1 MIAFF
6 HLPLPYLSVGLLALL
21 LGAIFCSPRFP
32 SCNRRRVAL
41 AVLGFSLVM
50 FLLALLKMQ
59 VRSLTGEVDP
69 WLPCF
74 STDAIDGLPLVVFL
88 FVAILAV
95 CLAPRR
101 DIRDRCLSGIFLLVM
116 GTTCIYASNHLW
128 VVNLGWW
135 LTCVP
140 FVGAFF
146 GRTEDH
152 KQTSTALIVSAL
164 LLTLSTLFLHAS
176 HWSNVD
182 NISQWRLFFL
192 VMTVMLRK
200 GIFPFHSWTLRSFE
214 SGPLLPK
221 ALLFNSHLGALLVA
235 RAQSSGMSVL
245 DHPSL
250 EWLSLLALVTAL
262 VTSLRGLIEKKPRRL
277 MAFVCISQASFILS
291 GLLATNAEGV
301 MGGML
306 HWIVV
311 TLASTA
317 LIGIVRI
324 LEVRV
329 IDVADPTAPLGLA
342 VRAPRLAVFFLI
354 SGLALVGLP
363 GTMGYCAE
371 DLLFHGVQDHH
382 SVMGVALLL
391 ATAINAI
398 NLMRLYSVLFL
409 GVLPKNVIEVPDAL
423 PRERWPLT
431 ALMMILIVGGLYPRW
446 PIALRHDA
454 VQSIPLRVNDLPHH
468 EDGQH

>member
-1 MIAFF
+1 MIFV
-6 HLPLPYLSVGLLALL
+6 LPFPYVTMGLLAML

-32 SCNRRRVAL
+32 RINNRRVGL
-41 AVLGFSLVM
+41 SLLSFTLLM
-50 FLLALLKMQ
+50 FLFALVKLQWQKLASYPDPLLPQFK
-59 VRSLTGEVDP
+59 VD
-69 WLPCF
+69 
-74 STDAIDGLPLVVFL
+74 AVDGLPLVVFL
-88 FVAILAV
+88 FVVIIAV

-101 DIRDRCLSGIFLLVM
+101 DIRERCLSGIFLLVM
-116 GTTCIYASNHLW
+116 GTTMIYASDHLW
-128 VVNLGWW
+128 IVNVGWW
-135 LTCVP
+135 LNCVP

-146 GRTEDH
+146 GKTPDR
-152 KQTSTALIVSAL
+152 KQTSVMLMASAI
-164 LLTLSTLFLHAS
+164 LLTLSTAFLHAS
-176 HWSNVD
+176 QWASVETITQWSM
-182 NISQWRLFFL
+182 FFFVATL
-192 VMTVMLRK
+192 IVRK
-200 GIFPFHSWTLRSFE
+200 GLFPFHGWTLQSFE
-214 SGPLLPK
+214 KGPLLPK
-221 ALLFNSHLGALLVA
+221 AVLFNSHLGALLVL

-245 DHPSL
+245 EHPSL

-262 VTSLRGLIEKKPRRL
+262 ITSLRGLIEKKPRRL

-306 HWIVV
+306 HWAVV
-311 TLASTA
+311 ALASTS
-317 LIGIVRI
+317 LIAIVRI

-342 VRAPRLAVFFLI
+342 VRAPRLAVFFLL

-431 ALMMILIVGGLYPRW
+431 VLVVLLVMGGLYPRW
-446 PIALRHDA
+446 PIALRQEA
-454 VQSIPLRVNDLPHH
+454 VKAIPLRVNDLPHH
-468 EDGQH
+468 ADGLH

>member
-1 MIAFF
+1 MMIFV
-6 HLPLPYLSVGLLALL
+6 LPFPYVTMGLLAML

-32 SCNRRRVAL
+32 RINNRRVGL
-41 AVLGFSLVM
+41 SLLSFTLLM
-50 FLLALLKMQ
+50 FLFALVKLQWQNLASYPDPLLPQFK
-59 VRSLTGEVDP
+59 VD
-69 WLPCF
+69 
-74 STDAIDGLPLVVFL
+74 AVDGLPLVVFL
-88 FVAILAV
+88 FVVIIAV

-101 DIRDRCLSGIFLLVM
+101 DIRERCLSGIFLLVM
-116 GTTCIYASNHLW
+116 GTTMIYASDHLW
-128 VVNLGWW
+128 IVNVGWW
-135 LTCVP
+135 LNCVP

-146 GRTEDH
+146 GKTPDR
-152 KQTSTALIVSAL
+152 KQTSLMLMASAI
-164 LLTLSTLFLHAS
+164 LLTLSTAFLHAS
-176 HWSNVD
+176 QWASVETITQWSM
-182 NISQWRLFFL
+182 FFFVATL
-192 VMTVMLRK
+192 IVRK
-200 GIFPFHSWTLRSFE
+200 GLFPFHGWTLQSFE
-214 SGPLLPK
+214 KGPLLPK
-221 ALLFNSHLGALLVA
+221 AVLFNSHLGALLVL

-245 DHPSL
+245 EHPSL

-262 VTSLRGLIEKKPRRL
+262 ITSLRGLIEKKPRRL

-301 MGGML
+301 MGGVL
-306 HWIVV
+306 HWAVV
-311 TLASTA
+311 ALASTS
-317 LIGIVRI
+317 LIAIVRI

-329 IDVADPTAPLGLA
+329 IDVADPTASLGLA
-342 VRAPRLAVFFLI
+342 VRAPRLAVFFLL

-431 ALMMILIVGGLYPRW
+431 VLVVLLVMGGLYPRW
-446 PIALRHDA
+446 PIALRQEA
-454 VQSIPLRVNDLPHH
+454 VKAIPLRVNDLPHH
-468 EDGQH
+468 ADGLH

>member
-1 MIAFF
+1 MMIFV
-6 HLPLPYLSVGLLALL
+6 LPFPYVTMGLLAML

-32 SCNRRRVAL
+32 RINNRRVGLSLLSFTLLMLLFAL
-41 AVLGFSLVM
+41 VKLQWQKIASYPDPLLPQFKVDAV
-50 FLLALLKMQ
+50 
-59 VRSLTGEVDP
+59 
-69 WLPCF
+69 
-74 STDAIDGLPLVVFL
+74 DGLPLVVFL
-88 FVAILAV
+88 FVVIIAV

-101 DIRDRCLSGIFLLVM
+101 DIRERCLSGIFLLVM
-116 GTTCIYASNHLW
+116 GTTMIYASDNLW
-128 VVNLGWW
+128 IVNVGWW
-135 LTCVP
+135 LNCVP

-146 GRTEDH
+146 GKTPDR
-152 KQTSTALIVSAL
+152 KQTSLMLMASAI
-164 LLTLSTLFLHAS
+164 LLTLSTAFLHAS
-176 HWSNVD
+176 QWASVETITQWSM
-182 NISQWRLFFL
+182 FFFVATL
-192 VMTVMLRK
+192 IVRK
-200 GIFPFHSWTLRSFE
+200 GLFPFHGWTLQSFE
-214 SGPLLPK
+214 KGPLLPK
-221 ALLFNSHLGALLVA
+221 AVLFNSHLGALLVL

-245 DHPSL
+245 EHPSL

-262 VTSLRGLIEKKPRRL
+262 ITSLRGLIEKKPRRL

-306 HWIVV
+306 HWAVV
-311 TLASTA
+311 ALASTS
-317 LIGIVRI
+317 LIAIVRI

-342 VRAPRLAVFFLI
+342 VRAPRLAVFFLL

-398 NLMRLYSVLFL
+398 NLMRLHSVLFL

-431 ALMMILIVGGLYPRW
+431 VLVVLLVMGGLYPRW
-446 PIALRHDA
+446 PIALRQEA
-454 VQSIPLRVNDLPHH
+454 VKAIPLRVNDLPHH
-468 EDGQH
+468 ADGLH

>member
-1 MIAFF
+1 MMIFV
-6 HLPLPYLSVGLLALL
+6 LPFPYVTMGLLAML

-32 SCNRRRVAL
+32 RINNRRVGL
-41 AVLGFSLVM
+41 SLLSFTLLM
-50 FLLALLKMQ
+50 FLFALVKLQWQKLASYPDPLLPQFK
-59 VRSLTGEVDP
+59 VD
-69 WLPCF
+69 
-74 STDAIDGLPLVVFL
+74 AVDGLPLVVFL
-88 FVAILAV
+88 FVVIIAV

-101 DIRDRCLSGIFLLVM
+101 DIRERCLSGIFLLVM
-116 GTTCIYASNHLW
+116 GTTMIYASDHLW
-128 VVNLGWW
+128 IVNVGWW
-135 LTCVP
+135 LNCVP

-146 GRTEDH
+146 GKTPDR
-152 KQTSTALIVSAL
+152 KQTSVMLMASAI
-164 LLTLSTLFLHAS
+164 LLTLSTAFLHAS
-176 HWSNVD
+176 QWASVETITQWSM
-182 NISQWRLFFL
+182 FFFVATL
-192 VMTVMLRK
+192 IVRK
-200 GIFPFHSWTLRSFE
+200 GLFPFHGWTLQSFE
-214 SGPLLPK
+214 KGPLLPK
-221 ALLFNSHLGALLVA
+221 AVLFNSHLGALLVL

-245 DHPSL
+245 EHPSL

-262 VTSLRGLIEKKPRRL
+262 ITSLRGLIEKKPRRL

-306 HWIVV
+306 HWAVV
-311 TLASTA
+311 ALASTS
-317 LIGIVRI
+317 LIAIVRI

-342 VRAPRLAVFFLI
+342 VRAPRLAVFFLL

-431 ALMMILIVGGLYPRW
+431 VLVVLLVMGGLYPRW
-446 PIALRHDA
+446 PIALRQEA
-454 VQSIPLRVNDLPHH
+454 VKAIPLRVNDLPHH
-468 EDGQH
+468 ADGLH

>member
-1 MIAFF
+1 M
-6 HLPLPYLSVGLLALL
+6 AL
-21 LGAIFCSPRFP
+21 G
-32 SCNRRRVAL
+32 VATL
-41 AVLGFSLVM
+41 M
-50 FLLALLKMQ
+50 FLLALVKIQ
-59 VRSLTGEVDP
+59 VLDVSTYFDP
-69 WLPCF
+69 WLSF
-74 STDAIDGLPLVVFL
+74 FETDAVNSWPLVVFL
-88 FVAILAV
+88 MIVILALS
-95 CLAPRR
+95 LAPSR
-101 DIRDRCLSGIFLLVM
+101 DLRDRSLSGIFLLVM
-116 GTTCIYASNHLW
+116 GTILIYASSHLW

-146 GRTEDH
+146 GKTADR
-152 KQTSTALIVSAL
+152 KQTSIALIASATM
-164 LLTLSTLFLHAS
+164 LTLSTIFLGAS
-176 HWSNVD
+176 HWSNIQ
-182 NISQWRLFFL
+182 NISQSSLFFL
-192 VMTVMLRK
+192 VMTVVLRK
-200 GIFPFHSWTLRSFE
+200 GLFPFHAWTLRSFE

-235 RAQSSGMSVL
+235 RAQSSGLSVL
-245 DHPSL
+245 EHPSL

-262 VTSLRGLIEKKPRRL
+262 IASLRGLIEKKPRRL
-277 MAFVCISQASFILS
+277 LAFVCISQASFILS

-311 TLASTA
+311 TLASTS
-317 LIGIVRI
+317 LIAILRI

-329 IDVADPTAPLGLA
+329 IDVADPTTSLGLA

-382 SVMGVALLL
+382 SIMGGALLL

-431 ALMMILIVGGLYPRW
+431 AFVVILVVGGLYPRW
-446 PIALRHDA
+446 SIALRQDS
-454 VQSIPLRVNDLPHH
+454 VRSIPLRVNDLPHH

>member
-1 MIAFF
+1 MMIFV
-6 HLPLPYLSVGLLALL
+6 LPFPYVTMGLLAML

-32 SCNRRRVAL
+32 RINNRRVGL
-41 AVLGFSLVM
+41 SLLSFTLLM
-50 FLLALLKMQ
+50 FLFALVKLQWQKLASYPDPLLPQFK
-59 VRSLTGEVDP
+59 VD
-69 WLPCF
+69 
-74 STDAIDGLPLVVFL
+74 AVDGLPLVVFL
-88 FVAILAV
+88 FVVIIAV

-101 DIRDRCLSGIFLLVM
+101 DIRERCLSGIFLLVM
-116 GTTCIYASNHLW
+116 GTTMIYASDHVW
-128 VVNLGWW
+128 IVNVGWW
-135 LTCVP
+135 LNCVP

-146 GRTEDH
+146 GKTPDR
-152 KQTSTALIVSAL
+152 KQTSVMLMASAI
-164 LLTLSTLFLHAS
+164 LLTLSTAFLHAS
-176 HWSNVD
+176 QWASVETITQWSM
-182 NISQWRLFFL
+182 FFFVATL
-192 VMTVMLRK
+192 IVRK
-200 GIFPFHSWTLRSFE
+200 GLFPFHGWTLQSFE
-214 SGPLLPK
+214 KGPLLPK
-221 ALLFNSHLGALLVA
+221 AVLFNSHLGALLVL

-245 DHPSL
+245 EHPSL

-262 VTSLRGLIEKKPRRL
+262 ITSLRGLIEKKPRRL

-306 HWIVV
+306 HWAVV
-311 TLASTA
+311 ALASTS
-317 LIGIVRI
+317 LIAIVRI

-342 VRAPRLAVFFLI
+342 VRAPRLAVFFLL

-431 ALMMILIVGGLYPRW
+431 VLVVLLVMGGLYPRW
-446 PIALRHDA
+446 PIALRQEA
-454 VQSIPLRVNDLPHH
+454 VKAIPLRVNDLPHH
-468 EDGQH
+468 ADGLH

>member
-1 MIAFF
+1 MMIFV
-6 HLPLPYLSVGLLALL
+6 LPFPYVTMGLLAML

-32 SCNRRRVAL
+32 RINNRRVGL
-41 AVLGFSLVM
+41 SLLTFTLLM
-50 FLLALLKMQ
+50 FLFALVKLQWQKLASYPDPLLPQFK
-59 VRSLTGEVDP
+59 VD
-69 WLPCF
+69 
-74 STDAIDGLPLVVFL
+74 AVDGLPLVVFL
-88 FVAILAV
+88 FVVIIAV

-101 DIRDRCLSGIFLLVM
+101 DIRERCLSGIFLLVM
-116 GTTCIYASNHLW
+116 GTTMIYASDHLW
-128 VVNLGWW
+128 IVNVGWW
-135 LTCVP
+135 LNCVP

-146 GRTEDH
+146 GKTPDR
-152 KQTSTALIVSAL
+152 KQTSVMLMASAI
-164 LLTLSTLFLHAS
+164 LLTLSTAFLHAS
-176 HWSNVD
+176 QWASVETITQWSM
-182 NISQWRLFFL
+182 FFFVATL
-192 VMTVMLRK
+192 IVRK
-200 GIFPFHSWTLRSFE
+200 GLFPFHGWTLQSFE
-214 SGPLLPK
+214 KGPLLPK
-221 ALLFNSHLGALLVA
+221 AVLFNSHLGALLVL

-245 DHPSL
+245 EHPSL

-262 VTSLRGLIEKKPRRL
+262 ITSLRGLIEKKPRRL

-306 HWIVV
+306 HWAVV
-311 TLASTA
+311 ALASTS
-317 LIGIVRI
+317 LIAIVRI

-342 VRAPRLAVFFLI
+342 VRAPRLAVFFLL

-398 NLMRLYSVLFL
+398 NLMRLHSVLFL

-431 ALMMILIVGGLYPRW
+431 VLVVLLVMGGLYPRW
-446 PIALRHDA
+446 PIALRQEA
-454 VQSIPLRVNDLPHH
+454 VKAIPLRVNDLPHH
-468 EDGQH
+468 ADGLH

>member
-1 MIAFF
+1 MIFV
-6 HLPLPYLSVGLLALL
+6 LPFPYVTMGLLAML

-32 SCNRRRVAL
+32 RINNRRVGL
-41 AVLGFSLVM
+41 SLLSFTLLM
-50 FLLALLKMQ
+50 FLFALVKLQWQKLASYPDPLLPQFK
-59 VRSLTGEVDP
+59 VD
-69 WLPCF
+69 
-74 STDAIDGLPLVVFL
+74 AVDGLPLVVFL
-88 FVAILAV
+88 FVVIIAV

-101 DIRDRCLSGIFLLVM
+101 DIRERCLSGIFLLVM
-116 GTTCIYASNHLW
+116 GTTMIYASDHLW
-128 VVNLGWW
+128 IVNVGWW
-135 LTCVP
+135 LNCVP

-146 GRTEDH
+146 GKTPDR
-152 KQTSTALIVSAL
+152 KQTSVMLMASAI
-164 LLTLSTLFLHAS
+164 LLTLSTAFLHAS
-176 HWSNVD
+176 QWASVETITQWSM
-182 NISQWRLFFL
+182 FFFVATL
-192 VMTVMLRK
+192 IVRK
-200 GIFPFHSWTLRSFE
+200 GLFPFHGWTLQSFE
-214 SGPLLPK
+214 KGPLLPK
-221 ALLFNSHLGALLVA
+221 AVLFNSHLGALLVL

-245 DHPSL
+245 EHPSL

-262 VTSLRGLIEKKPRRL
+262 ITSLRGLIEKKPRRL

-306 HWIVV
+306 HWAVV
-311 TLASTA
+311 ALASTS
-317 LIGIVRI
+317 LIAIVRI

-342 VRAPRLAVFFLI
+342 VRAPRLAVFFLL

-398 NLMRLYSVLFL
+398 NLMRLHSVLFL

-431 ALMMILIVGGLYPRW
+431 VLVVLLVMGGLYPRW
-446 PIALRHDA
+446 PIALRQEA
-454 VQSIPLRVNDLPHH
+454 VKAIPLRVNDLPHH
-468 EDGQH
+468 ADGLH